1 VYGHCYRARS
11 ISERPNMT
19 SLLIRNAHVITLDS
33 QDRVLPSAD
42 IAISNGVILA
52 IGAAP
57 DGFQADEV
65 IEAAD
70 HVVLPGFFNAHT
82 HAAMTLERGW
92 AEDLPLDRWFNERVW
107 VAESALEEE
116 DVYWGAALAAC
127 EMIRGGTVAFA
138 DHYFWMDQVAR
149 VVEESGL
156 KALLAWCVFGLGAE
170 QEIGGTTLERTVDFV
185 RGFSGAADGRILTTL
200 GPHSPYICSPEF
212 LARVARESERL
223 DVGVHLHLSESKGQ
237 FDTCMA
243 QHGKSPAALVA
254 DLGLFDRQSIAAH
267 CLYLTESD
275 MDILGEK
282 RATVAH
288 CPKTYMKLS
297 MGVAPVLE
305 LLRNGVNVAIGTD
318 GPASNNNLDMLESTR
333 LAVLV
338 QKLHSGDPTAL
349 PSLAALRLATQAGAR
364 ALGFPNSGELA
375 PGRSADLILMDLR
388 RPHACPRHDLA
399 ANVVHAAQSADVSHV
414 MVNGSL
420 LLRDKQLLTMD
431 EERIRY
437 EAEKRAF
444 RMVSQDLHA
453 VRHYSS

>member
-1 VYGHCYRARS
+1 
-11 ISERPNMT
+11 MT
-19 SLLIRNAHVITLDS
+19 SILIRNAHVITLDS

-42 IAISNGVILA
+42 IAISDGAILSV
-52 IGAAP
+52 GAAP
-57 DGFQADEV
+57 VNFQPGEIIDAT
-65 IEAAD
+65 D
-70 HVVLPGFFNAHT
+70 HVALPGFFNAHT

-170 QEIGGTTLERTVDFV
+170 QEIGGTTLERTI
-185 RGFSGAADGRILTTL
+185 GFIKQFNGAAGGRIHTIL

-223 DVGVHLHLSESKGQ
+223 GIGVHLHLAESKEQ
-237 FDTCMA
+237 FDASMSK
-243 QHGKSPAALVA
+243 HGKSPAAVVA
-254 DLGLFDRQSIAAH
+254 DLGLLDRPSVAAH
-267 CLYLTESD
+267 CLYLTEAD
-275 MDILGEK
+275 MDILANRGT
-282 RATVAH
+282 TVAH

-297 MGVAPVLE
+297 MGVAPVLD
-305 LLRNGVNVAIGTD
+305 LLRKGVNVAVGTD

-338 QKLHSGDPTAL
+338 QKLHSGDPQAL

-388 RPHACPRHDLA
+388 RPHLCPRHALA

-414 MVNGSL
+414 IVNGRL
-420 LLRDKQLLTMD
+420 LLRDHQILTLD
-431 EERIRY
+431 EERIRR

-444 RMVSQDLHA
+444 RMVNQDLHA
-453 VRHYSS
+453 VRHYRA

>member
-1 VYGHCYRARS
+1 
-11 ISERPNMT
+11 MT
-19 SLLIRNAHVITLDS
+19 SILIRNAHVITLDS
-33 QDRVLPSAD
+33 QDLVLPSAD
-42 IAISNGVILA
+42 IAISDGAILSV
-52 IGAAP
+52 GAAP
-57 DGFQADEV
+57 VNFQPGEIIDAT
-65 IEAAD
+65 D
-70 HVVLPGFFNAHT
+70 HVALPGFFNAHT

-116 DVYWGAALAAC
+116 DVYWGATLAAC

-170 QEIGGTTLERTVDFV
+170 QEIGGTTLERTI
-185 RGFSGAADGRILTTL
+185 GFIKQFNGAAGGRIHTIL

-223 DVGVHLHLSESKGQ
+223 GIGVHLHLAESKEQ
-237 FDTCMA
+237 FDASMSK
-243 QHGKSPAALVA
+243 HGKSPAAVVA
-254 DLGLFDRQSIAAH
+254 DLGLLDRPSVAAH
-267 CLYLTESD
+267 CLYLTEAD
-275 MDILGEK
+275 MEILAKKG
-282 RATVAH
+282 ATVAH

-297 MGVAPVLE
+297 MGVAPVLD
-305 LLRNGVNVAIGTD
+305 LLRKGVNVAVGTD

-338 QKLHSGDPTAL
+338 QKLHSGDPQAL

-388 RPHACPRHDLA
+388 RPHLCPRHDLA

-414 MVNGSL
+414 IVNGRL
-420 LLRDKQLLTMD
+420 LLRDHQILTLD
-431 EERIRY
+431 EERIRH

-444 RMVSQDLHA
+444 RMVNQDLHA
-453 VRHYSS
+453 VRHYQA

>member
-1 VYGHCYRARS
+1 
-11 ISERPNMT
+11 MT

-33 QDRVLPSAD
+33 QDRVIPVAD
-42 IAISNGVILA
+42 IAVSDGVILA
-52 IGAAP
+52 IGVTP
-57 DGFQADEV
+57 DGFQPDEV
-65 IEAAD
+65 IEATD
-70 HVVLPGFFNAHT
+70 HVALPGFFNAHT

-107 VAESALEEE
+107 VAESALREE

-156 KALLAWCVFGLGAE
+156 KALLAWCVFGLTAE

-185 RGFSGAADGRILTTL
+185 REYGGSAGGRIRTIL
-200 GPHSPYICSPEF
+200 GPHSPYICSPKF
-212 LARVARESERL
+212 LARVAGESERL
-223 DVGVHLHLSESKGQ
+223 GVGVHLHLSESKGQ
-237 FDTCMA
+237 FDASMA
-243 QHGKSPAALVA
+243 QFSKSPAALVA
-254 DLGLFDRQSIAAH
+254 DLGLLDRPSLAAH
-267 CLYLTESD
+267 CLYLTKAD
-275 MDILGEK
+275 MDLLLTKGT
-282 RATVAH
+282 TVAH

-305 LLRNGVNVAIGTD
+305 LLRKGVNVAIGTD

-338 QKLHSGDPTAL
+338 QKLQSGDSESL
-349 PSLAALRLATQAGAR
+349 PSLVALRLASQAGAR

-375 PGRSADLILMDLR
+375 PGRSADLMLVDLR
-388 RPHACPRHDLA
+388 RPHLCPRHDVT

-414 MVNGSL
+414 MVNGRL

-444 RMVSQDLHA
+444 RMVNQDLHA
-453 VRHYSS
+453 VRHYES

>member
-1 VYGHCYRARS
+1 
-11 ISERPNMT
+11 MT
-19 SLLIRNAHVITLDS
+19 SILIRNAHVITLDIH
-33 QDRVLPSAD
+33 DHVFPSAD
-42 IAISNGVILA
+42 IAISDGVILA

-57 DGFQADEV
+57 DGFRPEKI
-65 IEAAD
+65 IEASD
-70 HVVLPGFFNAHT
+70 HVALPGFFNAHA
-82 HAAMTLERGW
+82 HVAMTLERGW

-116 DVYWGAALAAC
+116 DIYWGAALAAC

-138 DHYFWMDQVAR
+138 DHYFWMDRVAR

-170 QEIGGTTLERTVDFV
+170 QEIGGTTLERTIGFV
-185 RGFSGAADGRILTTL
+185 KEYQGAAGGRIHTIL

-223 DVGVHLHLSESKGQ
+223 GTGVHLHLSESKGQ
-237 FDTCMA
+237 FDASLA

-254 DLGLFDRQSIAAH
+254 DLGLLDRPSVAAH
-267 CLYLTESD
+267 CLYLTEAD
-275 MDILGEK
+275 MGILAKKGT
-282 RATVAH
+282 TVAH

-297 MGVAPVLE
+297 MGVAPVLD
-305 LLRNGVNVAIGTD
+305 LLRRGVNVAVGTD

-338 QKLHSGDPTAL
+338 QKLHSGDPEVL

-388 RPHACPRHDLA
+388 RPHLCPRHDLA

-414 MVNGSL
+414 MVNGRI
-420 LLRDKQLLTMD
+420 LLRDHQLITMD

-437 EAEKRAF
+437 EAEQRAL
-444 RMVSQDLHA
+444 RMVNQNLHA
-453 VRHYSS
+453 VRRYQP

>member
-1 VYGHCYRARS
+1 
-11 ISERPNMT
+11 MT
-19 SLLIRNAHVITLDS
+19 SILIRNAQVITLDG
-33 QDRVLPSAD
+33 QDRILPSAD
-42 IAISNGVILA
+42 IAISDGIILA
-52 IGAAP
+52 LGPAP
-57 DGFQADEV
+57 DGFQPDEV

-70 HVVLPGFFNAHT
+70 HVALPGFFNAHT

-107 VAESALEEE
+107 VAESALRED

-138 DHYFWMDQVAR
+138 DHYFWVDQVAR

-170 QEIGGTTLERTVDFV
+170 QEIGGTTLERTVSFV
-185 RGFSGAADGRILTTL
+185 REFGDAAGGRIQTIL
-200 GPHSPYICSPEF
+200 GPHSPYVCSPEF
-212 LARVARESERL
+212 LARVTRESERL
-223 DVGVHLHLSESKGQ
+223 GVGVHLHLSESQGQ
-237 FDTCMA
+237 FDACMA
-243 QHGKSPAALVA
+243 QHGKSPATLVA
-254 DLGLFDRQSIAAH
+254 DLGLLDRPSIAAH
-267 CLYLTESD
+267 CLYLTQTD
-275 MDILGEK
+275 MGVLAKKGT
-282 RATVAH
+282 TVAN
-288 CPKTYMKLS
+288 CSKTYMKLS
-297 MGVAPVLE
+297 MGVAPVLD
-305 LLRNGVNVAIGTD
+305 LLRLGVNVAIGTD

-338 QKLHSGDPTAL
+338 QKLHSGDPEAL

-364 ALGFPNSGELA
+364 ALGFSNSGELA

-388 RPHACPRHDLA
+388 RPHLCPRHDVA

-414 MVNGSL
+414 MVNGRL
-420 LLRDKQLLTMD
+420 LLRDKHMLTMD

-444 RMVSQDLHA
+444 RMVNQNLHA
-453 VRHYSS
+453 VRHYRSWPWPKA